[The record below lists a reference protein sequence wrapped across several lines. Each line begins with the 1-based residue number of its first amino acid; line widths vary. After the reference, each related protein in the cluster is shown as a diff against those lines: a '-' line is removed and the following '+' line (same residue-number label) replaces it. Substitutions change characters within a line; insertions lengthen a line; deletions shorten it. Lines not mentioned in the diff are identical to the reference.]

1 MRAGVIVGEHGAI
14 AVGEDEVA
22 TVDGYT
28 HAGIG
33 CEGQGVGRVIGGI
46 VGLRARVGIC
56 TGAWAGVTGGGH
68 GQGRIHFRGRVRPRS
83 KPASRA
89 RDKTDGRTLSM
100 ALSPR
105 QRRCHGLCAVGL
117 EDLDGH
123 GVDPATRPAFLDLRA
138 AAAAA
143 GFDLRIASAYRSFE
157 RQLTIWNGKLSGE
170 RPVLDEEDRPLDLAT
185 LGDVERIERVLR
197 FSAMPGASRH
207 HWGTDL
213 DIYDA
218 AAVPPGYRLCLNAAE
233 VADEGPF
240 GPLHRWL
247 DERIADGTSRGLLPA
262 LRPRSG
268 RHCAGA
274 LASELR
280 ADGRRELARDVHLS
294 TGLRAAWREAR
305 VRADPVEAAG
315 RCSRAASTALV
326 ERFRDARGRGAPVAM
341 TG

>member
-1 MRAGVIVGEHGAI
+1 
-14 AVGEDEVA
+14 
-22 TVDGYT
+22 
-28 HAGIG
+28 
-33 CEGQGVGRVIGGI
+33 
-46 VGLRARVGIC
+46 
-56 TGAWAGVTGGGH
+56 
-68 GQGRIHFRGRVRPRS
+68 
-83 KPASRA
+83 
-89 RDKTDGRTLSM
+89 M

-123 GVDPATRPAFLDLRA
+123 SVDPATRPAFLDLRA

-233 VADEGPF
+233 VADQGPF

-247 DERIADGTSRGLLPA
+247 DERIADGTSRGFF
-262 LRPRSG
+262 RPYDCDRGGIAPERWHLSY
-268 RHCAGA
+268 APMA
-274 LASELR
+274 
-280 ADGRRELARDVHLS
+280 RELAREFTLD
-294 TGLRAAWREAR
+294 GLRAAWREAR
-305 VRADPVEAAG
+305 VRADPVAQQDLLE
-315 RCSRAASTALV
+315 SRLAALV
-326 ERFRDARGRGAPVAM
+326 ERFVTRVAGAPVAL